1 MELLGYEKDEII
13 DALTIIHEICIANI
27 CDECP
32 FDKYGDCMV
41 THSPPEDWHIH
52 SNLSQ
57 WRAFD

>member
-1 MELLGYEKDEII
+1 MELLGYEKEEII
-13 DALTIIHEICIANI
+13 DALTIIHEICCANI

-32 FDKYGDCMV
+32 FDKHGECNIRNA
-41 THSPPEDWHIH
+41 PEDWHIH